1 MVPRGSASPAFL
13 IAGSGRSG
21 TSAVAKLLHA
31 AGLSVG
37 RDLIEPDAA
46 NADGYF
52 EERAVVAVNERILRD
67 AGLHAWL
74 STATRTRVIEAARPH
89 LDDMRALVATATPA
103 WKDPRFSW
111 TLEAWLPLLPA
122 PPRVIVCLRSPGEV
136 IASTLR
142 YYGLAGDE
150 ATRAVEHLWRAQ
162 YERLLEVIGDHRLGA
177 TCVEYD
183 ALHAGAADALARLT
197 AFVGRPL
204 DAAGVRRELRHHDAP
219 VPPASRALYARVRAL
234 SASSTAAPDW
244 KGGAA
249 PSA

>member
-1 MVPRGSASPAFL
+1 MFL

-21 TSAVAKLLHA
+21 TSAVAKLLHT
-31 AGLSVG
+31 AGLSAG
-37 RDLIEPDAA
+37 HDLIPPDAA

-74 STATRTRVIEAARPH
+74 STATRARVIAAARPH
-89 LDDMRALVATATPA
+89 LDDMRALVADATPV

-111 TLEAWLPLLPA
+111 TLEAWLPLLPE

-136 IASTLR
+136 VASTLR

-150 ATRAVEHLWRAQ
+150 ATRAVAHLWRAQ
-162 YERLLEVIGDHRLGA
+162 YKRLLEVIADHRLDA
-177 TCVEYD
+177 TCVEYA
-183 ALHAGAADALARLT
+183 ALHAGPADALARLA

-204 DAAGVRRELRHHDAP
+204 DAAAVRRELRHHEAA
-219 VPPASRALYARVRAL
+219 VPRASRALYARVKAL
-234 SASSTAAPDW
+234 SASSMAASDRR
-244 KGGAA
+244 GGAA
-249 PSA
+249 PLA